1 MLFAFAFAFA
11 FDVVIITSIYSLSLI
26 WACNFT

>member
-1 MLFAFAFAFA
+1 MLFAFA

-26 WACNFT
+26 WACNLT